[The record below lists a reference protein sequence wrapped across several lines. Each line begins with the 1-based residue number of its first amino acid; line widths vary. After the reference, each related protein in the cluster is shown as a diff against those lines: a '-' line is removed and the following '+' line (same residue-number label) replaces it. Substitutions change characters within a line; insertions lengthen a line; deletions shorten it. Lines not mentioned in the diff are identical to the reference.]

1 MERGNTKHGVALDDQ
16 MRYETAG
23 LRQGGA
29 NDPEE
34 IEGGVWAGA
43 VNTARAPGTPVGM
56 SPQDVE
62 ARSNLGR
69 YIPKASLPGDR
80 DDLIAGASELNAPDE
95 VLATLERL
103 PEGAVYETV
112 NQVWAALGGR
122 NEDPAHR
129 P

>member
-16 MRYETAG
+16 MRYETED

-29 NDPEE
+29 WE
-34 IEGGVWAGA
+34 GA
-43 VNTARAPGTPVGM
+43 VNTAWAPGTPVGM
-56 SPQDVE
+56 SPRDVE

-103 PEGAVYETV
+103 PEGEVYETV